1 MKSMRSEEPNLLPRG
16 QDGPGRPAA
25 EIGVPAGRN
34 EAACSATSLESHRAP
49 TRSPSPGVQT
59 LFLRISR
66 TSSAFRSIAARC
78 GLVLVGWSIAN
89 SPIPT
94 QSHHSVSPN
103 YLRAQSNQRTEQA
116 DRRARRGPPDTFRTE
131 VPHRQ
136 FDIVLGNPTASSVTA
151 SIVAYSPLQGYFEFG
166 DTSGEYS
173 DRSDL
178 VSLVPGLPTEVI
190 LGKLAPNAQYF
201 YRWRGRATASDDFE
215 ASDEF
220 RFRTGRA
227 EGATFVFTVQADSH
241 LDGRTDTRLYE
252 ASLRNAKAADPDFH
266 IDLGDTF
273 MTDKRRTDYRN
284 ALPQYLA
291 QRYYL
296 GLIGTDAPV
305 FLVSGNHDGEGLRRG
320 AMGEW
325 AREQRDLYFA
335 TPSDGFPGRGNY
347 YSWAWG
353 DALFVVLDPF
363 WETPRIRQG
372 GDFWARTLGENQF
385 RWLARTLHSSKAR
398 FKFVFV
404 HHLVGGINQAAR
416 GGAAAAGLFEW
427 GGRSLSGAREFEG
440 RRPGWGKPIHQML
453 VETGVDIVFHGHDH
467 VFAREELDGIV
478 YLLVPQ
484 PGLDRYGAPRDIF
497 GVYERANVVGG
508 PGHLRVTVSPE
519 AAMVELVQS
528 RLEGVEDG
536 NGRTAYSFRVQP
548 KCNGECE

>member
-1 MKSMRSEEPNLLPRG
+1 MFRPGR
-16 QDGPGRPAA
+16 QDGPGCLAA
-25 EIGVPAGRN
+25 EIRAPASRN
-34 EAACSATSLESHRAP
+34 EAGYSATRRESHYAP
-49 TRSPSPGVQT
+49 TRSPLPGVWR
-59 LFLRISR
+59 LFLGSWSASR
-66 TSSAFRSIAARC
+66 AFRSIMARC

-89 SPIPT
+89 APVPIPSH
-94 QSHHSVSPN
+94 QSMSAS
-103 YLRAQSNQRTEQA
+103 YLQAQSNRRAEQA
-116 DRRARRGPPDTFRTE
+116 GRGARRGPPDTFRTE
-131 VPHRQ
+131 VPYRQ
-136 FDIVLGNPTASSVTA
+136 FDIVLGNPTGSSVTA
-151 SIVAYSPLQGYFEFG
+151 SIVVYSPLEGYFEFG
-166 DTSGEYS
+166 DTPGGYS
-173 DRSDL
+173 ERTDL

-190 LGKLAPNAQYF
+190 LENLAPNAQYF
-201 YRWRGRATASDDFE
+201 YRWRGRATPTDDFE
-215 ASDEF
+215 ASNEF

-227 EGATFVFTVQADSH
+227 EGETFVFTVQADSH

-305 FLVSGNHDGEGLRRG
+305 FLVSGNHDGEGLRWG

-325 AREQRDLYFA
+325 AREQRESYFA
-335 TPSDGFPGRGNY
+335 TPSDGFHGRGNY
-347 YSWAWG
+347 YSWDWG

-363 WETPRIRQG
+363 WESPRIRPG

-385 RWLARTLHSSKAR
+385 RWLARTLRSSKAR
-398 FKFVFV
+398 FKFVLV

-427 GGRSLSGAREFEG
+427 GGRSLSGTHEFEE

-484 PGLDRYGAPRDIF
+484 PGLDRYGAPRDIH
-497 GVYERANVVGG
+497 GLYERADVVGG
-508 PGHLRVTVSPE
+508 PGHVRVTVSRE

-528 RLEGVEDG
+528 RLDGVQDG

-548 KCNGECE
+548 KCNGEC